1 MLAQQ
6 RYLAAISNSS
16 NNSAVSAVIKINK
29 PKVVDDA
36 NDVANDSD
44 GGTHSQHH
52 RLSNYRQAPPY
63 GMTPRTSSSSS
74 SRSSSSSSSVPK
86 DAALSK
92 KVTVVPSV
100 KRGVGNIW
108 NHTPNGA
115 SSNAAVASK
124 SSWNTGVV
132 SKSNNSTQHLQ
143 TQWNSH
149 ASGIG
154 PISSLQKQNVVVEGE
169 TDQQDNYNDDNDNML
184 MIQSRN
190 GSTSPS
196 RIRPVRAIMPS
207 VREADG
213 LGLSYTEEEEGEEEV
228 CHSIIL
234 HSKDG
239 KVSGIIHSYENQDC
253 RFDCSEPQDTMPIL
267 KCPIDDRD
275 KDLNFVSVK
284 SRLKQWNHVKTTESP
299 KGRISIKSEN
309 ANVCSSNVLA
319 SPSTSCSS
327 NGKLKTSGG
336 CVKLKSASKSV
347 PVCTVAETKSGVKP
361 QKQSSTVTG
370 TMIRTTS
377 LIGQNYVERDT
388 REKQQKEKS
397 KEPAI
402 QSQPQPQPLQKWQKQ
417 QQQKDGRLDSLKLP
431 SSAGASTKT
440 SIKQRALIF
449 GGTVG
454 YLARSRSNCE
464 GRLGDC
470 NLGDVSV
477 QDDRAKQEY
486 PTFSDNVQNP
496 KSNNTN
502 HNCND
507 NCADQRSKESRRQD
521 DIHDHH
527 DKNITNIE
535 EKGKAS
541 SDDHQNRDS
550 IQKCITKATD
560 GARTEIGAIAAGGVK
575 DIRSLFEAPPGKKS
589 TATNHSLKRT
599 SNSKA
604 CLTNGVM
611 PTTSRKVEMSK
622 KQGDAKRDI
631 GVIKSMKNDMDVMET
646 ENEPQTLSS
655 CDDPCQVGSTRLVS
669 FGKRSITV
677 SESKVNLTINA
688 PSIAVSE
695 NAKLPVSP
703 DIKGEKVTKARDISA
718 SRGFNMLRSKFESIS
733 NNQGTSDSSQHDSVM
748 CRNSSRLSKTVVNHI
763 DSNASQVK
771 KHAAVLTTDE
781 KNSITSRMETR
792 VSLVNPPSKIGQAN
806 NSAFE
811 KIRNR
816 FNGEKNHSKS
826 PEQYRPDNSLVQ
838 FVNSQRK
845 LKQSLFTRDSST
857 LSQPQPHSQLIHNQ
871 TRRTS
876 YETHRNSAFNVYNA
890 SLLKT
895 STTKD
900 RDDDTKHENH
910 DVNLL
915 PPNDIPWKQIEP
927 NDIPWT
933 DRELLEE
940 RERSFTTQKVDMSF
954 SYGAEYLDYS
964 YEDDDGDGVT
974 LCPTASDVSTLS
986 VPSCLRSVDASS
998 ETSYAS
1004 RTSDEDTGAME
1015 SLSEKQSTT
1024 LGPSEASS
1032 SQTSEAAAPLIHST
1046 LGAMSMRFASSSD
1059 TTGTF
1064 SYNGAQF
1071 NALLG
1076 ALPPPIDGEES
1087 DDNSDDLVFQKIN
1100 NKCYNYESNMNFE
1113 DELNFQSG
1121 PKWKNDFFAVDS
1133 VKSLPTVDSA
1143 EVADW
1148 VPFPTDSNGKDALL
1162 QTTTKT
1168 QVKKEK
1174 EKNSFQSSVQRLVKS
1189 GSKYVSMKSTSYPTQ
1204 EARLTSP
1211 THMTQSSDRPSRVE
1225 SAQSD
1230 TENRVPKPND
1240 IRPTTEAKLGT
1251 GAYRRFDVHRVR
1263 AFQQARRNKS
1273 SATT

>member
-16 NNSAVSAVIKINK
+16 NNSAVSVVITNNK

-52 RLSNYRQAPPY
+52 RLSNYRQAPPSHVV
-63 GMTPRTSSSSS
+63 TPRTSS
-74 SRSSSSSSSVPK
+74 SRSSSSCVPK

-124 SSWNTGVV
+124 STSSWNTGV
-132 SKSNNSTQHLQ
+132 SKNNTSSTQHLQ

-154 PISSLQKQNVVVEGE
+154 PISSLQKQNIVEGGE
-169 TDQQDNYNDDNDNML
+169 TDQQDNHNDDNDDML

-213 LGLSYTEEEEGEEEV
+213 LGLSYTEEEAEEGE

-234 HSKDG
+234 NSKDG

-253 RFDCSEPQDTMPIL
+253 RRDCNEPQNTMPIA

-284 SRLKQWNHVKTTESP
+284 SRLKQWNHVETTESP
-299 KGRISIKSEN
+299 NGRISIKSEN

-319 SPSTSCSS
+319 SPSSYSS

-336 CVKLKSASKSV
+336 CVKQKSASKSV
-347 PVCTVAETKSGVKP
+347 PVCTVAETKLGVKL

-370 TMIRTTS
+370 TMTRTTS

-402 QSQPQPQPLQKWQKQ
+402 QSQTQSHPQPLQKWQKQ
-417 QQQKDGRLDSLKLP
+417 QQQQKDGRFDSLMLP

-440 SIKQRALIF
+440 SIKQRALVF

-454 YLARSRSNCE
+454 YLSQSRSNCE
-464 GRLGDC
+464 GRLGYCNVGDC

-477 QDDRAKQEY
+477 QDDRAKQKY
-486 PTFSDNVQNP
+486 PTFCDNVQNP
-496 KSNNTN
+496 KSNTN
-502 HNCND
+502 QNCND
-507 NCADQRSKESRRQD
+507 SKESRNKD
-521 DIHDHH
+521 DHH
-527 DKNITNIE
+527 DKNVTNIE

-541 SDDHQNRDS
+541 SDDNQNRDS

-560 GARTEIGAIAAGGVK
+560 GAGTEIGAIAAGGVK
-575 DIRSLFEAPPGKKS
+575 DIRSLFEAPPEKKS

-611 PTTSRKVEMSK
+611 PTTFRKVEMSK
-622 KQGDAKRDI
+622 EQGDAKRDI
-631 GVIKSMKNDMDVMET
+631 GVNKSMKNDMDVMET

-655 CDDPCQVGSTRLVS
+655 CDDPCQVGAATRLVS

-688 PSIAVSE
+688 PSIAVCE

-703 DIKGEKVTKARDISA
+703 DIKGEKVTMARDISA

-733 NNQGTSDSSQHDSVM
+733 NNQGTSDSLQHDSVM

-781 KNSITSRMETR
+781 KNSITSRMETK
-792 VSLVNPPSKIGQAN
+792 VSLVNPPSKIGQTN

-845 LKQSLFTRDSST
+845 LKQSFFTRDSSK

-890 SLLKT
+890 TLLKT

-900 RDDDTKHENH
+900 RDDDIKHENH
-910 DVNLL
+910 DVHLL

-1148 VPFPTDSNGKDALL
+1148 VPFPTTDSSGKDALL

-1211 THMTQSSDRPSRVE
+1211 THMTQSSDRTSRVE